1 MIIKI
6 FESQTKGVEN
16 KMKSLSSNK
25 HVLNELLVTIFNDI
39 LEIEQ
44 TALQQGILKD
54 LSVTEIHT
62 IEAIGM
68 YKQRTMTEVANDLNI
83 TVGTLTTAITKLVRK
98 EYVERTRGEE
108 DRRSVMI
115 ALTRKGKLA
124 YRVHEKFH
132 QDMINETIK
141 GLAYEEEDVLIRS
154 LEKVNRFFK
163 SKYNLKNK

>member
-1 MIIKI
+1 
-6 FESQTKGVEN
+6 
-16 KMKSLSSNK
+16 MKSLNSNK
-25 HVLNELLVTIFNDI
+25 YVLNELLVTIFNDI

-44 TALQQGILKD
+44 TALQQGVLND

-68 YKQRTMTEVANDLNI
+68 YKSRTMTEVANDLNI
-83 TVGTLTTAITKLVRK
+83 TVGTLTTAITKLVKK

-124 YRVHEKFH
+124 YRVHERFH
-132 QDMINETIK
+132 QDMINETIN
-141 GLAYEEEDVLIRS
+141 GLTDEEEEVLIGS
-154 LEKVNRFFK
+154 LEKVNKFFK

>member
-1 MIIKI
+1 
-6 FESQTKGVEN
+6 
-16 KMKSLSSNK
+16 MKSLNSNK
-25 HVLNELLVTIFNDI
+25 YVLNELLVTIFNDI

-44 TALQQGILKD
+44 TALQEGVLKD

-68 YKQRTMTEVANDLNI
+68 YHPRTMTEVANDLNI
-83 TVGTLTTAITKLVRK
+83 TVGTLTTAITKLVK
-98 EYVERTRGEE
+98 KGYVERTRGEE

-141 GLAYEEEDVLIRS
+141 GLADEEEEVLIRS
-154 LEKVNRFFK
+154 LEKVNSFFK
-163 SKYNLKNK
+163 SKYNLKK

>member
-1 MIIKI
+1 
-6 FESQTKGVEN
+6 
-16 KMKSLSSNK
+16 MKSLNSNK
-25 HVLNELLVTIFNDI
+25 YVLNELLVTIFNDI

-44 TALQQGILKD
+44 TALQEGVLKD

-68 YKQRTMTEVANDLNI
+68 YHPRTMTEVANDLNI
-83 TVGTLTTAITKLVRK
+83 TVGTLTTAITKLVK
-98 EYVERTRGEE
+98 KGYVERTRVEE

-132 QDMINETIK
+132 QDMISETIK
-141 GLAYEEEDVLIRS
+141 GLTDEEEEVLIRS
-154 LEKVNRFFK
+154 LEKVNSFFK
-163 SKYNLKNK
+163 SKYNLKK